1 MIKNSLVL
9 LFMVLIVAACSKKM
23 SATKTPPAE
32 VVSGNQIFDMKC
44 GKCHDLKKPADFT
57 ATEWIPIMD
66 NMAKKAKLSAEE
78 KEQVVSYVKF
88 YAKAG

>member
-1 MIKNSLVL
+1 MIKNYLVL
-9 LFMVLIVAACSKKM
+9 FFMVLVVAACSKKM
-23 SATKTPPAE
+23 TASKAPPAE

-57 ATEWIPIMD
+57 AAEWIPIMD
-66 NMAKKAKLSAEE
+66 IMAGKAKLSADD
-78 KEQVVSYVKF
+78 KEMVVSYVKF